1 MSPAIIGIALALL
14 GVLLYVGKL
23 VRLRS
28 TAMQNLF
35 LPSSIIGGFIALL
48 LGPGALGALVR
59 AVGGEEAPLAEGLI
73 PAPVLEVWAEVPG
86 LLINVVFATLLLGV
100 VIPKLRQIWE
110 LGGPQLAFGLTL
122 GSGQYVIGI
131 LLAVLILGPV
141 FGLPVMAGALI
152 EIGFEGGH
160 GTAAGLQQT
169 FEDLD
174 FAAGGELAV
183 GMATVGV
190 VGGIVCGIILINWAV
205 RHDKLATES
214 DREISRAEK
223 RGLVPLED
231 RPVSAANQT
240 VRPESIEPLT
250 IHFALT
256 SMAVLIGL
264 GIWQALVTLENA
276 TWGGEEGLQLFV
288 HVPLFPLAMIGG
300 VIVQMIMQRY
310 DPNEILDRDT
320 VLRIQGF
327 ALDLLIIAAI
337 ASLSLEVIASNIGAF
352 LVLGVAGIAWN
363 VAAFWY
369 LAPRII
375 RRFWFERGI
384 GDLGQSMGV
393 TATGLILM
401 KIADPEDET
410 PALEAFG
417 YKQLAFEPFFGG
429 GLITGVSVPFIAQ
442 VGPWPLF
449 GIMVV
454 LLIIGLAGG
463 LLYFGRMQHRDD
475 LEDVGTTP
483 AT

>member
-14 GVLLYVGKL
+14 GVLLYIGKL
-23 VRLRS
+23 IRLRS
-28 TAMQNLF
+28 KLMQNLF
-35 LPSSIIGGFIALL
+35 LPSSIIGGFVGLL
-48 LGPGALGALVR
+48 VGPGILGAIVR
-59 AVGGEEAPLAEGLI
+59 TVAGEDAPLANGLI
-73 PAPVLEVWAEVPG
+73 PQVVLDVWSEVPS

-100 VIPKLRQIWE
+100 VIPGIRKIWA

-131 LLAVLILGPV
+131 LLTALILAPV
-141 FGLPVMAGALI
+141 FGLPLMAGALI

-160 GTAAGLQQT
+160 GTAAGLQGT

-174 FAAGGELAV
+174 FAAGADLAV

-190 VGGIVCGIILINWAV
+190 VGGIVCGIALINWAV
-205 RHDKLATES
+205 RNDKLATDE

-223 RGLVPLED
+223 KGLIPEED
-231 RPVSAANQT
+231 RPQPTGEMT

-250 IHFALT
+250 IHFAIT
-256 SMAVLIGL
+256 MIAILIGL
-264 GIWQALVTLENA
+264 GIWQILVLIENA
-276 TWGGEEGLQLFV
+276 TWGGEEGLQLFI

-300 VIVQMIMQRY
+300 VIVQLLLQRF
-310 DPNEILDRDT
+310 DPYEILDRET

-327 ALDLLIIAAI
+327 ALDVLIISAI
-337 ASLSLEVIASNIGAF
+337 ASLSLTVIAENIGAF
-352 LVLGVAGIAWN
+352 AILGLAGIAWN
-363 VAAFWY
+363 VGAFFF

-375 RRFWFERGI
+375 NRYWFERGI
-384 GDLGQSMGV
+384 GDMGQSMGV

-429 GLITGVSVPFIAQ
+429 GLITGISVPFIAQ

-454 LLIIGLAGG
+454 LLIVGLGSG
-463 LLYFGRMQHRDD
+463 LFYFGRMDPS
-475 LEDVGTTP
+475 ESEKSEP
-483 AT
+483 INA